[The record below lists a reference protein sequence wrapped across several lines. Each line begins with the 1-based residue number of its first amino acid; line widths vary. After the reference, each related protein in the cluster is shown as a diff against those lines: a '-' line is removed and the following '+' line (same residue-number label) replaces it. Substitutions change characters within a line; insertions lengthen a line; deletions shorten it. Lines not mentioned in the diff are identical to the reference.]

1 MSQPNVHPKLKP
13 PPGIDCIKSIEL
25 ISADHLDQKNGAE
38 RFIGGKR
45 ARSNPFFLTGVMER
59 RIAIVVHAE

>member
-25 ISADHLDQKNGAE
+25 ISADHLD
-38 RFIGGKR
+38 
-45 ARSNPFFLTGVMER
+45 
-59 RIAIVVHAE
+59 